1 MKRILTLVLCFI
13 IVANFVIPA
22 RVEDNEDILVEITV
36 ENFDQIS
43 FAEDAYSAL
52 NDDAKAIFEYEIAN

>member
-1 MKRILTLVLCFI
+1 M
-13 IVANFVIPA
+13 ANFVIPA